1 MKSKARRAYRKLVT
15 WISISDFAVLLG
27 PQTSR
32 TCPGLRATAKKRP
45 VLIGSAWVL
54 ARNCAA
60 VSSGVRK
67 SRRPLIQRLRLHRR
81 SSHLRMT
88 LIPFQLLNVSDT
100 FTDNRL
106 QKMVCI
112 GQGGHT
118 PAQSMSGP
126 RLLVYLLSRLH
137 IRCWDLSG
145 LTLKNALLSATA
157 AYSGS
162 FLPEPLWCYHSAL
175 GFLCCSM
182 GPIDGTCVN

>member
-1 MKSKARRAYRKLVT
+1 MKSKARRAYRTLIT

-32 TCPGLRATAKKRP
+32 ACPGLRATAKKRP

-100 FTDNRL
+100 FTDNRCRKWYAL
-106 QKMVCI
+106 
-112 GQGGHT
+112 GRAGT
-118 PAQSMSGP
+118 PLPSQC
-126 RLLVYLLSRLH
+126 RVRVLSHLH
-137 IRCWDLSG
+137 IRCWDSSG
-145 LTLKNALLSATA
+145 LTLKNVLFSATA

-162 FLPEPLWCYHSAL
+162 FLPKPLWCYHSAL